1 MPTIRVPG
9 EILGHNDGIK
19 YSSHPIP
26 RKPMTNT
33 LDPYPLIRP
42 LLFQLYPETAHALAF
57 FLGGLAQRVPGA
69 LPLLQ
74 GVCGKPAPGIT
85 REVFGLKFSSP
96 IGLAAGLDK
105 GAQLLPIWKALGF
118 GFVEIGTVT
127 PRPQPGN
134 PKPRVFRLPEE
145 GLILNRMGFN
155 SEGMDVVARR
165 LRKRPQ
171 GLVVGGNIGK
181 NKTTPEESALD
192 DYATAFRVIAPLVD
206 YVALNIS
213 SPNTPGLRR
222 LQAPDALRP
231 LVDGILALRKEM
243 GLERQPLLVK
253 LAPDLPFPELDAILE
268 VLVACGVNGV
278 IATNTT
284 LDRGIISEMNRAK
297 VEALGEGGLSGRGLK
312 VKAQAMNRRILQRLP
327 QEVRL
332 MACGGIRSSEDAAQ
346 ALQEGA
352 ALVQIYTSL
361 IFEGPLLVGRMN
373 RDLDTRDYY

>member
-1 MPTIRVPG
+1 
-9 EILGHNDGIK
+9 
-19 YSSHPIP
+19 
-26 RKPMTNT
+26 MTNT
-33 LDPYPLIRP
+33 LDPYHLVRPLIFRMD
-42 LLFQLYPETAHALAF
+42 PETAHGVCF
-57 FLGGLAQRVPGA
+57 SLGGLAQRLPGL

-74 GVCGKPAPGIT
+74 AVLGKPEASIARNT
-85 REVFGLKFSSP
+85 FGLRFSSP

-105 GAQLLPIWKALGF
+105 GAQLLPLWKALGF

-155 SEGMDVVARR
+155 SEGMEVVARR
-165 LRKRPQ
+165 LRDRPA

-181 NKTTPEESALD
+181 NKATPEESALD
-192 DYATAFRVIAPLVD
+192 DYAAAFRVIAPLVD

-222 LQAPDALRP
+222 LQAPEALKP
-231 LVDGILALRKEM
+231 LVAGVLAVRKEV

-253 LAPDLPFPELDAILE
+253 LAPDLSTPELDATLD
-268 VLVACGVNGV
+268 VLVASGVDGV

-284 LDRGIISEMNRAK
+284 LDRGIVSELNRSR
-297 VEALGEGGLSGRGLK
+297 VEALGDGGLSGRGLK
-312 VKAQAMNRRILQRLP
+312 VKAQGVQRRILQRLP
-327 QEVRL
+327 PEVRL
-332 MACGGIRSSEDAAQ
+332 VACGGIGSGEDAAA
-346 ALQEGA
+346 ALQDGA
-352 ALVQIYTSL
+352 ALVQIYSSL

-373 RDLDTRDYY
+373 RELETRDFF